1 MGAWKLLN
9 MVGFNRK
16 FFFFVVDVDRIREG
30 RRTLF
35 LGREVFYKNI
45 DVRPADEPAPWI
57 FNLDGEKK

>member
-35 LGREVFYKNI
+35 LGREVFYNI